1 VIRIEDRLFV
11 LCGLSWAAGL
21 IHIAAAVAHLDEYA
35 LYAVFF
41 EILAVAQFA
50 WGVAVYRAPSRT
62 LLGAGAVVSVLVV
75 VLWIISRTAGLPV
88 GPEPW
93 HAEAVGPLDA
103 LASADELILALLVA
117 TRLRGPGRS
126 LAHGAAVCL
135 ILLSSLAL
143 AGGPAH

>member
-1 VIRIEDRLFV
+1 MRRVDDRLFA

-21 IHIAAAVAHLDEYA
+21 IHVAAATTHLDEYA

-41 EILAVAQFA
+41 EVLALAQFA
-50 WGVAVYRAPSRT
+50 WGVAVYRAPSRA

-75 VLWIISRTAGLPV
+75 VRWIVSRTIGLPI

-93 HAEAVGPLDA
+93 HAEAVGPLDS
-103 LASADELILALLVA
+103 LASADELLLALLV
-117 TRLRGPGRS
+117 TVRLRAPGRS
-126 LAHGAAVCL
+126 LAHGSAVCL